1 MTLRR
6 LPVLLLALLL
16 PPSVVAHR
24 TRSMDR
30 GAVCLDNVVTHLAAA
45 VGKVGSWQPAMR
57 LNETT
62 TAFFRRLAAISPP
75 EEAYLFTHL
84 QDPAVQEKLRANW
97 LRYNSVLRT
106 SIVPT
111 IIKGGFRE
119 NVIPADAM
127 AELDIRALPDENM
140 DNLVATLRQLIN
152 DPEVKIVQREGG
164 QTRPAP
170 PPTYLDTEMYHALE
184 RAQQR
189 VFPGAATLPIMQ
201 TGATDSAQ
209 LRAKGVQAYGVT
221 VPKTEEDTR
230 RVHGND
236 ERVPLDALEKF
247 VEYLYAAVTDA
258 AGSR

>member
-1 MTLRR
+1 M
-6 LPVLLLALLL
+6 
-16 PPSVVAHR
+16 
-24 TRSMDR
+24 
-30 GAVCLDNVVTHLAAA
+30 
-45 VGKVGSWQPAMR
+45 
-57 LNETT
+57 
-62 TAFFRRLAAISPP
+62 
-75 EEAYLFTHL
+75 
-84 QDPAVQEKLRANW
+84 
-97 LRYNSVLRT
+97 
-106 SIVPT
+106 
-111 IIKGGFRE
+111 
-119 NVIPADAM
+119 IPADAM